1 MQEDGSNISP
11 WTAENLDRKDLLSM
25 WKSITHA
32 LISTGHVAELHQELG
47 HASRTGREDLSSGG
61 QWAVESCYD
70 PALLSNKSLQT
81 AANSTENNR
90 SACGYDDEE
99 SIDEDTV
106 MSSSGESDIEDDDLC
121 DISPNFIAEAADL
134 SHHHTPL
141 LSFEDIL
148 AQEESLLPD
157 DGLDDVAPSIGKSST
172 TEAPCPRTP
181 APTPSW
187 SESNQA
193 QWLNSQHN
201 WADTDGQD
209 GLVERKETI
218 SPQPTSSPRKPARSI
233 ETGRL
238 RLSDKKDLTPSE
250 ISVVARRLIR
260 NDSVIYFLNNCRLI
274 YESLMPSMAQQ
285 PLVCNNNNS
294 IEESVIAA
302 FDTVQNLAN
311 GKHIY
316 RLLLRFAYIHLVR
329 VIDIYRAAAAKDRVE
344 GQVSREVGQRDSTV
358 AIDMYLAAKKDSKG
372 GLSRSKLSD
381 YYRRGRRWSFLTGP
395 SPISVFVLTPAADT
409 IMYVLPPLLYLVE
422 TKYFKGRTIP
432 LRTRLFSRLLL
443 TSGTAIRSSFVS

>member
-1 MQEDGSNISP
+1 
-11 WTAENLDRKDLLSM
+11 
-25 WKSITHA
+25 
-32 LISTGHVAELHQELG
+32 
-47 HASRTGREDLSSGG
+47 
-61 QWAVESCYD
+61 
-70 PALLSNKSLQT
+70 
-81 AANSTENNR
+81 
-90 SACGYDDEE
+90 
-99 SIDEDTV
+99 
-106 MSSSGESDIEDDDLC
+106 
-121 DISPNFIAEAADL
+121 
-134 SHHHTPL
+134 
-141 LSFEDIL
+141 L
-148 AQEESLLPD
+148 AQEESLLQD
-157 DGLDDVAPSIGKSST
+157 DGLDDVTPSIGKSS
-172 TEAPCPRTP
+172 P
-181 APTPSW
+181 APAPSW
-187 SESNQA
+187 SDSDQEQR
-193 QWLNSQHN
+193 LNSQHN
-201 WADTDGQD
+201 WADAHGQD
-209 GLVERKETI
+209 GLVEWKETI
-218 SPQPTSSPRKPARSI
+218 PQRPTSSPRKTAHS
-233 ETGRL
+233 TGRL
-238 RLSDKKDLTPSE
+238 QLSDKKDLTPSE
-250 ISVVARRLIR
+250 ISVVARRLIK
-260 NDSVIYFLNNCRLI
+260 NNSVIYFLNNCRLI